1 MSNNEEFVIKEK
13 ESIYLFLRL
22 MRTIGEGELQKA
34 KTKKDEID
42 SAYSQGR
49 GHGYLQCA
57 EEMRAFFNLQGE

>member
-1 MSNNEEFVIKEK
+1 
-13 ESIYLFLRL
+13 
-22 MRTIGEGELQKA
+22 MRTIGEGDLQKA
-34 KTKKDEID
+34 KNKRNDAD

>member
-22 MRTIGEGELQKA
+22 MRTIGENDLSKA
-34 KTKKDEID
+34 KNKRNDAD